1 MQLPREDKSKNI
13 MDIWTTLKKNYA
25 LMYECAL
32 VALALPTTQV
42 GNYDNGQ
49 SFI

>member
-13 MDIWTTLKKNYA
+13 MDIWTRLKKMYP

-32 VALALPTTQV
+32 LALELPSTQV
-42 GNYDNGQ
+42 SNYSNGQ
-49 SFI
+49 LFI